1 MFRLER
7 ANASRRVTLL
17 SLVGLVLV
25 PVIVAA
31 GFLWAIWGS
40 EDRLDRVQAA
50 VVNLDEG
57 AEVDGQ
63 QVPLGRQLVGGL
75 VDSEEENFTW
85 NLSDAEDAADGLASG
100 RYAAVITIPENFSE
114 AATSF
119 GGEAGEAE
127 QATIDIRTSQVTGIA
142 DGALGQTI
150 GQVAAQT
157 LSSELTK
164 TYLDNIYVG
173 FNDIGDQFSTVA
185 DGAGDLADGAEGLS
199 GGVTEVGDGLDG
211 LAEGLGE
218 LGTAGGEL
226 STGVTT
232 LADGAGRLA
241 EGGPALASGASQLAE
256 GVSTLDE
263 NVPAITGGAA
273 ELAEGAGEY
282 ADGVEQYTG
291 GVDQAAAGVSEL
303 NEQLQA
309 GLGGAELA
317 GPSEEDLA
325 ALTGGAEDLATGVGG
340 LADGLAQYQ
349 AGLTQV
355 AENGL
360 PEDET
365 VPCPPELGGDPQ
377 ACAIFASAFEAGLQ
391 QGAQGAVDGLTTPGP
406 EGVSLADGFDALGE
420 GADEFSIGIDE
431 LAGQLGGLSG
441 LGGQVQQLLD
451 GVDQLDS
458 GLSQLSGSSEQ
469 LNTGADGLATGATQ
483 LSDGLD
489 ELGEGI
495 GQLDDGASQL
505 SSGVGQYTAGA
516 SALSDGLAQLSPGL
530 TQYTQ
535 GVAQSAE
542 GTQALADGYGELEDG
557 AGQLADGSRELADG
571 LAEGATKIPSY
582 DESDRENL
590 STVVAEPVTAEGAAD
605 LLPQA
610 GSTSLLMVLALW
622 IGALAT
628 FLVVQAVSAGTWMSS
643 RPSWQLALLSMAPGA
658 AVATVQAV
666 ALTVVGQVVLDLAPV
681 RVLQLLAL
689 LLLIGFA
696 FVGINH
702 ALAAWLGG
710 VGRIISVAA
719 VVLTAAGSIISAVPA
734 LFDAIRPFLPLS
746 PALDAVRALLTDGT
760 GLTDQ
765 VFAVVAWLLVAI
777 CASVLAVIRRRSV
790 KSATLLR
797 ARTA

>member
-1 MFRLER
+1 MLRLER
-7 ANASRRVTLL
+7 ANASRRVTWL
-17 SLVGLVLV
+17 SLLGLVLV

-57 AEVDGQ
+57 VEIDGQ

-75 VDSEEENFTW
+75 VDSDVENFTW

-119 GGEAGEAE
+119 GGEADEAE

-150 GQVAAQT
+150 GQVAVQT
-157 LSSELTK
+157 LNSELTR

-173 FNDIGDQFSTVA
+173 FNDIGEQFSTVA

-199 GGVTEVGDGLDG
+199 EGVTEVGDGIDG
-211 LAEGLGE
+211 LAEGLGQ

-226 STGVTT
+226 ATGVAT
-232 LADGAGRLA
+232 LASGAGQLA
-241 EGGPALASGASQLAE
+241 EGGPALASGASQLAD

-263 NVPAITGGAA
+263 NVPAVTGGAA

-282 ADGVEQYTG
+282 ADGIEQYTG

-309 GLGGAELA
+309 GLGGAELS
-317 GPSEEDLA
+317 GPSEEDLGQ
-325 ALTGGAEDLATGVGG
+325 LTGGVDALATGAGG
-340 LADGLAQYQ
+340 LASGLEDLRDGLQ
-349 AGLTQV
+349 APADPTDVPECPFVTPLECQAYYAGFGDG
-355 AENGL
+355 AEEVTTAVTGAL
-360 PEDET
+360 GDAGTEQSLIGGATALET
-365 VPCPPELGGDPQ
+365 
-377 ACAIFASAFEAGLQ
+377 
-391 QGAQGAVDGLTTPGP
+391 GAEQF
-406 EGVSLADGFDALGE
+406 GVGIGELAD
-420 GADEFSIGIDE
+420 
-431 LAGQLGGLSG
+431 QLGGLSG
-441 LGGQVQQLLD
+441 LGDQVQQLLD

-458 GLSQLSGSSEQ
+458 GLSQLSENSEQ
-469 LNTGADGLATGATQ
+469 LNTGADGLASGASQ
-483 LSDGLD
+483 LSTGLG

-505 SSGVGQYTAGA
+505 SSGVGQYTAGVTA
-516 SALSDGLAQLSPGL
+516 ISDGLAQLSPGL

-557 AGQLADGSRELADG
+557 ASQLADGSRELADG

-590 STVVAEPVTAEGAAD
+590 STVVAEPVTADGAAE

-681 RVLQLLAL
+681 RVMQLLAL

-710 VGRIISVAA
+710 LGRIISVAA

-760 GLTDQ
+760 GLGDQ

-777 CASVLAVIRRRSV
+777 CASVLAVIRERSV
-790 KSATLLR
+790 KPATLLR
-797 ARTA
+797 AQTA

>member
-7 ANASRRVTLL
+7 ANASRRVTWL

-31 GFLWAIWGS
+31 GFLWATWGAD
-40 EDRLDRVQAA
+40 ERLDRVQAA

-57 AEVDGQ
+57 VEIDGQ

-75 VDSEEENFTW
+75 VDSDVENFTW
-85 NLSDAEDAADGLASG
+85 NLSDADDAADGLASG

-119 GGEAGEAE
+119 GGEADEAE
-127 QATIDIRTSQVTGIA
+127 QATIDIETSQVTGIA

-150 GQVAAQT
+150 GQVAVQT
-157 LSSELTK
+157 LNSELTK
-164 TYLDNIYVG
+164 TYLDNVYVG

-185 DGAGDLADGAEGLS
+185 DGAGELADGAEGLS
-199 GGVTEVGDGLDG
+199 EGVGEVGDGIDG
-211 LAEGLGE
+211 LAEGLGQ

-226 STGVTT
+226 STGVSE
-232 LADGAGRLA
+232 LADGTAQLA
-241 EGGPALASGASQLAE
+241 EGGPALAGGASQLAK

-263 NVPAITGGAA
+263 NVPAVTDGAA

-282 ADGVEQYTG
+282 ADGVEQYTS

-303 NEQLQA
+303 NESLQA
-309 GLGGAELA
+309 GLGGAELG

-325 ALTGGAEDLATGVGG
+325 ALTGGADDLATGVSG
-340 LADGLAQYQ
+340 LADGLSQYQ
-349 AGLTQV
+349 AGLSEV

-360 PEDET
+360 PEGQT

-406 EGVSLADGFDALGE
+406 EGASLSEGLTALGA
-420 GADEFSIGIDE
+420 GADEFADGIDD
-431 LAGQLGGLSG
+431 LAGQLSGLSG

-469 LNTGADGLATGATQ
+469 IDTGADGLATGASQ
-483 LSDGLD
+483 LSDGLG
-489 ELGEGI
+489 ELGDGI
-495 GQLDDGASQL
+495 GQLDEGASQL
-505 SSGVGQYTAGA
+505 SSGVSQYTAGV
-516 SALSDGLAQLSPGL
+516 SGISSGLTQLSPGL
-530 TQYTQ
+530 TRYTD
-535 GVAQSAE
+535 GVARSAE
-542 GTQALADGYGELEDG
+542 GTQTLADGYGDLEDG
-557 AGQLADGSRELADG
+557 AAQLADGSRELADG

-582 DESDRENL
+582 DASDRENL
-590 STVVAEPVTAEGAAD
+590 STVVAEPVTTDGAAD
-605 LLPQA
+605 LLPEA

-628 FLVVQAVSAGTWMSS
+628 FLVVQAVSTGTWMSS

-696 FVGINH
+696 FVGSNH

-710 VGRIISVAA
+710 VGRIISITA

-734 LFDAIRPFLPLS
+734 LFDAVRPFLPLS

-760 GLTDQ
+760 GLSNQ
-765 VFAVVAWLLVAI
+765 VLTVVAWLLVAI

-790 KSATLLR
+790 KPATLLR
-797 ARTA
+797 TQTA